1 MLFPE
6 TLLIHL
12 PDESRAKAEGLEEA
26 REAAHAAYLAAST
39 AEREAWQEAGLAE
52 ARARD
57 MAAMPPG
64 VVRDV
69 SFADAYREVQ
79 VEKTN
84 APAAVPE
91 FVQTAR
97 RRHQRALAARDRA
110 AEHWAQFAFVEET
123 ARWLE
128 RAASFGIGRLEHF
141 APKPPKTR
149 DFPAEIERIRRE
161 LAALD
166 HAWRAA
172 EDAPCPAD
180 DLLARATAEIDEIA
194 TRGALTL
201 DPRSRGPAPLG
212 LAAKLRVRTMQ
223 APAPVGE
230 APGLALL
237 GDPGAVL
244 AWLHRDA
251 LVERVREMAAALPQR
266 GALSDDEREARFA
279 EISARR
285 LELER
290 LEEAAIVAA
299 EAEGRIIARRRDAD
313 PRAILEVREE

>member
-1 MLFPE
+1 MLFHDH
-6 TLLIHL
+6 LLNLL
-12 PDESRAKAEGLEEA
+12 PRPSREKIESLEEA

-57 MAAMPPG
+57 LATSPPG

-84 APAAVPE
+84 APAAMPE

-110 AEHWAQFAFVEET
+110 AEHWAQFAFVAE
-123 ARWLE
+123 AAHWLE
-128 RAASFGIGRLEHF
+128 RMARLGAPRLEHF
-141 APKPPKTR
+141 APAAPKVR
-149 DFPAEIERIRRE
+149 DIPAEVERIRRE
-161 LAALD
+161 LAGLD
-166 HAWRAA
+166 DAWRAA

-180 DLLARATAEIDEIA
+180 DLLARAIAEIDTLA
-194 TRGALTL
+194 AQGALTL

-212 LAAKLRVRTMQ
+212 LAKKLR
-223 APAPVGE
+223 PATTL
-230 APGLALL
+230 APG
-237 GDPGAVL
+237 GDVPGLVL
-244 AWLHRDA
+244 PGDGGGGLWAWLHRDA
-251 LVERVREMAAALPQR
+251 LVARARELAEALPQD
-266 GALSDDEREARFA
+266 GVLSDDQRDAEFNRIARQ
-279 EISARR
+279 R

-290 LEEAAIVAA
+290 VEEALICAA
-299 EAEGRIIARRRDAD
+299 EAQGQTIARRRDID
-313 PRAILEVREE
+313 PRAVLEVIEA